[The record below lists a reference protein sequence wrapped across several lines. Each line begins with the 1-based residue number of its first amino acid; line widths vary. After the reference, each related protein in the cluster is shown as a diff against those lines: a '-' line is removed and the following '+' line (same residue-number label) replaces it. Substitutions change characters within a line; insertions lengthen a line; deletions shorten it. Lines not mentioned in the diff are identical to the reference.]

1 MLRINNLK
9 IRKDLTEKEIFEFAI
24 SKFHINKND
33 IINMFI
39 SRKSIDARKKDDVFY
54 SYSIDLE
61 VKNEQKYK
69 KLEKIKVINLPQIEI
84 KRNSK
89 ISIIE
94 KYFKEVLNEN
104 KWQKIPVISSICS
117 MGNYFVFGLFL
128 IVLILYRKKYK
139 YLIPISIYV
148 GIYITLFLSPVA
160 LYRYVYSIVISIPLL
175 TLILY
180 KTYLKNQN

>member
-69 KLEKIKVINLPQIEI
+69 KLEKINVINLPQIEI
-84 KRNSK
+84 KEIVN
-89 ISIIE
+89 
-94 KYFKEVLNEN
+94 LN
-104 KWQKIPVISSICS
+104 
-117 MGNYFVFGLFL
+117 L
-128 IVLILYRKKYK
+128 
-139 YLIPISIYV
+139 
-148 GIYITLFLSPVA
+148 
-160 LYRYVYSIVISIPLL
+160 
-175 TLILY
+175 
-180 KTYLKNQN
+180 

>member
-1 MLRINNLK
+1 MFHPYIEYK
-9 IRKDLTEKEIFEFAI
+9 ISTPSIFSSDF
-24 SKFHINKND
+24 
-33 IINMFI
+33 
-39 SRKSIDARKKDDVFY
+39 
-54 SYSIDLE
+54 
-61 VKNEQKYK
+61 
-69 KLEKIKVINLPQIEI
+69 IEI

-117 MGNYFVFGLFL
+117 MGNYFVFVLFL